1 MLVAV
6 ASIGTGSSL
15 PRHGYGNGMGAVVV
29 LDGAVREVGEVGL
42 APAVLLPRPRRH
54 PLLLPQMYHSQS
66 GEART
71 QTDVE
76 NVVAP

>member
-6 ASIGTGSSL
+6 ASIGIGSSL
-15 PRHGYGNGMGAVVV
+15 PRHGYVNGMGAVVV

-54 PLLLPQMYHSQS
+54 PLLPQMYHSQS